1 MNKILL
7 KKGLK
12 RMAVCL
18 FCCFLGPVVVHQA
31 FKNQEH
37 PFYYPVLVVGL
48 SVLAIAMFYGF
59 LGIKTLVTAL
69 LGERKKRNL

>member
-7 KKGLK
+7 QKGLK
-12 RMAVCL
+12 RMAVWL

-31 FKNQEH
+31 FKNQDH
-37 PFYYPVLVVGL
+37 PFYYPILVVGL
-48 SVLAIAMFYGF
+48 SILAIAMFYGF
-59 LGIKTLVTAL
+59 LGIRTLVTAL